1 MNISDT
7 FYRIHNLDDVND
19 DIKKENKVLDILI
32 ISYGGSCSN
41 VLVNKLEK
49 NGYKCDTKL
58 WRKILCHCPTYID
71 INIPIFYIYD
81 NPIKSFL
88 SQKKRGSG
96 WWDVNQKKLSNNH
109 NIELS
114 DENLLKL
121 MIEQFN
127 SWTNVKRDNVL
138 IIKTNEIF
146 EDGIVN
152 KLEKKL
158 NKKISHFPIK
168 YKQPNVTHKDIEDF
182 KLTDLFKKYK
192 LEIEK
197 INKFN
202 FIL

>member
-1 MNISDT
+1 MKSLNKKNI
-7 FYRIHNLDDVND
+7 YNLNDIND
-19 DIKKENKVLDILI
+19 DIKKENKLDILV

-41 VLVNKLEK
+41 ALVNQLEK
-49 NGYKCDTKL
+49 NGYRCKSEL
-58 WRKILCHCPTYID
+58 WSKILCHCPTYID
-71 INIPIFYIYD
+71 VNIPVFYIYD

-88 SQKKRGSG
+88 SQKRRGRG
-96 WWDVNQKKLSNNH
+96 FWDVNQKKLSNNPY
-109 NIELS
+109 IELL

-138 IIKTNEIF
+138 FIKSNEIF

-158 NKKISHFPIK
+158 KNKISHFPIE
-168 YKQPNVTHKDIEDF
+168 YKKPQVTDKDVEDF
-182 KLTDLFKKYK
+182 KLTELFKKYE

-197 INKFN
+197 IIKFN
-202 FIL
+202 II